1 MAKKRGKARSAKA
14 VPVPAPESS
23 DSAAKPP
30 SVTDSMSVEAIAA
43 ALSSINQ
50 SVLMKVCRLC
60 ETKDGPFLNIFDPE
74 TLTAKKTQEL
84 MPFVIAEYDDLPH
97 KICFRCSAKV
107 EELHEFVQK
116 CIRTQESL
124 RKALGRSGPKTKQ
137 SKLWE
142 EKLHKSNISN
152 DDICDALIKKAMAGI
167 EDLPLK
173 AFEEVK
179 PILSKVQK
187 EIDVKNYVEEKQ
199 DNDDNDGDDDGDC
212 DSDLPLKQINLERQ
226 NSKSSGTTRQ
236 EQSKPKTYTNE
247 KKLNEKALLDSLK
260 NKKVVHESDAQKNNS
275 SVIDVQSTSEAEDE
289 IPLQTRSTKRK
300 VIANKTPQNKP
311 QAQTE
316 VAATTNI
323 ISSESEDS
331 DTSIKVKQPEQ
342 INKEAAKVEISKKEK
357 PFNIMDH
364 VSMIKVNGVGVLFQC
379 KLCNRNFLKR
389 EVVISHGC
397 AKNGV
402 PKVDFTKNIAPPD
415 PPKVTTVKYINTKID
430 GEIRRPVV
438 ASVPSPVIPTTTPA
452 PVPNPVQTPSL
463 QLLQPPQPE
472 NKSKPRVGPASKIK
486 RNTPA
491 VGMVVKP
498 REPSPEAQ
506 PPNVGTMPSVQFP
519 TTPNLKSRYKLVP
532 GPNNTFTLMETFD
545 NQEPAPPAPKL
556 VQKPTTPVETRPK
569 LRPVKSNEVPQ
580 QIININLNRHI
591 QSQVKNTD
599 NTEEITPHVS
609 NPPPYPVGLF
619 QTVPRGN
626 NVPPTPVV
634 TQPVPFTTPAM
645 KKQSY
650 TIVKTGNPSKLLIST
665 KPQPPAEEP
674 PKKKTR
680 RSKNETSQET
690 EPTQPFNITLE
701 DTVRQK
707 DGFFTFINV
716 DPLLQPSYVL
726 PTDNII
732 QESQISTSTPQ
743 SSQATA
749 EKDLYSCNMCSEKF
763 TREKKLLAH
772 IQSHYSKMDEE
783 DQIREK
789 TVKKR
794 TRTRRI

>member
-1 MAKKRGKARSAKA
+1 M
-14 VPVPAPESS
+14 
-23 DSAAKPP
+23 
-30 SVTDSMSVEAIAA
+30 
-43 ALSSINQ
+43 
-50 SVLMKVCRLC
+50 
-60 ETKDGPFLNIFDPE
+60 
-74 TLTAKKTQEL
+74 
-84 MPFVIAEYDDLPH
+84 
-97 KICFRCSAKV
+97 

-173 AFEEVK
+173 AFEDVK
-179 PILSKVQK
+179 PMVSKVKK
-187 EIDVKNYVEEKQ
+187 EVDIKSYSDEKQ
-199 DNDDNDGDDDGDC
+199 DDDDNDQDDDGDC
-212 DSDLPLKQINLERQ
+212 DSDSPLKQVNIEGK
-226 NSKSSGTTRQ
+226 NSKSSKTTRQ
-236 EQSKPKTYTNE
+236 DQSNLKSSTNKVNE
-247 KKLNEKALLDSLK
+247 KTLLDSLK
-260 NKKVVHESDAQKNNS
+260 YKKVLHEADASKNNS
-275 SVIDVQSTSEAEDE
+275 LIDVPSTSDCEDE
-289 IPLQTRSTKRK
+289 IPLRPRSNNKRK
-300 VIANKTPQNKP
+300 VITNKISQNKP
-311 QAQTE
+311 QIQPE
-316 VAATTNI
+316 VDTITNV

-342 INKEAAKVEISKKEK
+342 INREAAKQETSKQEK
-357 PFNIMDH
+357 SFNIMDH

-402 PKVDFTKNIAPPD
+402 PKVDFTKNIAPPE

-430 GEIRRPVV
+430 GEIRRPVP
-438 ASVPSPVIPTTTPA
+438 ASVPSPVIPTPA
-452 PVPNPVQTPSL
+452 VAPALTHLSTPSS
-463 QLLQPPQPE
+463 QQSQSPQPE
-472 NKSKPRVGPASKIK
+472 SKPKPRIGPASKIK
-486 RNTPA
+486 RSTPA

-498 REPSPEAQ
+498 REPSPETHSA
-506 PPNVGTMPSVQFP
+506 NVSTIPSVQFP
-519 TTPNLKSRYKLVP
+519 GAPNLKSRYKLVP

-545 NQEPAPPAPKL
+545 NQESTTPPPKP
-556 VQKPTTPVETRPK
+556 VQKTTAPVENKPK
-569 LRPVKSNEVPQ
+569 LRPVRPNDVPQ
-580 QIININLNRHI
+580 QIIINRQL
-591 QSQVKNTD
+591 QSFLKNTD
-599 NTEEITPHVS
+599 NAEEITPHVS

-665 KPQPPAEEP
+665 KPQQPVEEP
-674 PKKKTR
+674 PRKRTR
-680 RSKNETSQET
+680 KSKNETSQET

-701 DTVRQK
+701 DSARQK

-743 SSQATA
+743 SSQVPV
-749 EKDLYSCNMCSEKF
+749 EKDLYTCNMCSEKF

-783 DQIREK
+783 DQMREK

-794 TRTRRI
+794 TRRSQI